1 MTKAESDYT
10 ALKSNNKGRLRAL
23 IRRVEQ
29 RDDFSCDIIPL
40 SEWLIYAYHVCMRQH
55 GGVLSTQA
63 SEEFIKRATHLCA
76 LLMNPSRSPKIPQIM
91 AKRCFFP
98 VAETAVAI
106 AERKA
111 ADARNEGWQ
120 RTRETA
126 KRLNQNKY

>member
-1 MTKAESDYT
+1 
-10 ALKSNNKGRLRAL
+10 
-23 IRRVEQ
+23 
-29 RDDFSCDIIPL
+29 
-40 SEWLIYAYHVCMRQH
+40 MRQH

-76 LLMNPSRSPKIPQIM
+76 LLMNPSRVPKIPQIM

-120 RTRETA
+120 RTREAA
-126 KRLNQNKY
+126 KRLNK